1 MRERETEIEG
11 WRQRQRDRKTH
22 RERKRERKKEEEE
35 EAEDGRSRREG
46 SRREKLLSKT
56 TVIGSFSEGQ
66 IIRRGTDLQR
76 SAP

>member
-1 MRERETEIEG
+1 METEAE
-11 WRQRQRDRKTH
+11 RQKDTQREK
-22 RERKRERKKEEEE
+22 KIERKKEEEE

-46 SRREKLLSKT
+46 SRTEKLLSKT